1 MEKTEYPIVLV
12 KWADA
17 CGEEPGWLS
26 LDTLEDDGGV
36 IVNSVGFLI
45 PQDEPG
51 SKKDHITLMQSFH
64 DGEGIHIFRI
74 PAGMVR
80 SMSVIHFED

>member
-12 KWADA
+12 RWADA

-26 LDTLEDDGGV
+26 LDTLEDDGEV

-51 SKKDHITLMQSFH
+51 SKQDHITLMQSFH

>member
-12 KWADA
+12 KCADA
-17 CGEEPGWLS
+17 CVEEPGWLS
-26 LDTLEDDGGV
+26 LDTLEDDGEV